1 MVEVL
6 GHNLAKP
13 PLYKGDDV
21 KTIVIRDS
29 VGNAMIVII
38 NIDGDLW
45 GVSSSK
51 DSDWKVILE
60 KFGVKEKIQPD

>member
-6 GHNLAKP
+6 GHNIAKQP
-13 PLYKGDDV
+13 IYKGNDV

-29 VGNAMIVII
+29 DGKAMLVVI

-51 DSDWKVILE
+51 DSDWKIILE
-60 KFGVKEKIQPD
+60 KFGVKEKVD